1 MNEPK
6 IVDAHQHFIRFHPE
20 EYPWIDEGMGQL
32 RQDHLPDELTRICRS
47 EGVTATIAVEARQ
60 SLSETDWLLGIAR
73 RNPLVAGVVGWFD
86 LCDPLIETVLER
98 YADEPLLKGVRHV
111 LHDEA
116 DESFMSSREFVRG
129 IAALGQRGLAY
140 DILIFTRHLPQT
152 LELVRRFPEQR
163 FVIDH
168 LAKPPI
174 SGGELASWRELLRP
188 VAACPNVFCKL
199 SGMVTEARPGGWR
212 SGALA
217 PYIETVLELFGPA
230 RTMFGSDWPVCTLE
244 ASYGEVLAIV
254 KEATSPLSASER
266 AMILGETAVRF
277 YDLDVG

>member
-1 MNEPK
+1 MDEPR
-6 IVDAHQHFIRFHPE
+6 IIDAHQHFIRFRPE
-20 EYPWIDEGMGQL
+20 EYPWIDTGMEPL
-32 RQDHLPDELTRICRS
+32 RQDHLPDELDRICRS
-47 EGVTATIAVEARQ
+47 EGVAATIAVEARQ
-60 SLSETDWLLGIAR
+60 SFAETDWLLGIAR
-73 RNPLVAGVVGWFD
+73 RNPLVAGVVGWVD
-86 LCDPLIETVLER
+86 LRDPRVEEMLDR
-98 YADEPLLKGVRHV
+98 YAGEPLLKGVRHV

-116 DESFMSSREFVRG
+116 DERFMLSSEFGRG
-129 IAALGQRGLAY
+129 IAALGRRGLAY
-140 DILIFTRHLPQT
+140 DLLIFARHLTNT

-174 SGGELASWRELLRP
+174 ASGEIASWRELLRP

-199 SGMVTEARPGGWR
+199 SGMVTEARPGRWK

-244 ASYGEVLAIV
+244 ASYAEVISIV
-254 KEATSPLSASER
+254 KGAISPLSAPER
-266 AMILGETAVRF
+266 AMILGETAARF
-277 YDLDVG
+277 YHLDMG